1 MKQQP
6 HTITITTTTQSS
18 VRKWS
23 FTFNTLFAS
32 LYGKFHK
39 KENFY
44 YILMIFFFGFSSR
57 NFEFK
62 PIFFRFDSF
71 FYFFFLDSFV
81 FFSFFLWLRLLFL
94 SLFEFVELTRYA
106 GQNIVWGEEKNII
119 CRTIWTFVDD
129 FICYCSRIFFFF
141 CFFVNCFICY
151 LCMRIC
157 RDARW

>member
-6 HTITITTTTQSS
+6 HTITITTTQSS

-39 KENFY
+39 RENFY

-71 FYFFFLDSFV
+71 SISSFSIRL
-81 FFSFFLWLRLLFL
+81 FSFLFFMTAIIISIFIRIRRIDAVRRSKYRMGGGEKYNMSNNLNFCWRLYLLLF
-94 SLFEFVELTRYA
+94 SY
-106 GQNIVWGEEKNII
+106 
-119 CRTIWTFVDD
+119 
-129 FICYCSRIFFFF
+129 FFF

>member
-6 HTITITTTTQSS
+6 HTITITTTQSS

-39 KENFY
+39 RENFY

-57 NFEFK
+57 NFEFIT
-62 PIFFRFDSF
+62 IFFFSF
-71 FYFFFLDSFV
+71 RLFFLFLLSRFV
-81 FFSFFLWLRLLFL
+81 CFLFFFLWLRLLFL

-129 FICYCSRIFFFF
+129 FICYCSRIFF

>member
-1 MKQQP
+1 MKQQQH
-6 HTITITTTTQSS
+6 HTITASTTTTQSS

-39 KENFY
+39 RENFY

-57 NFEFK
+57 NFEFIT
-62 PIFFRFDSF
+62 IFFFVSIIFSISSF
-71 FYFFFLDSFV
+71 SIRL
-81 FFSFFLWLRLLFL
+81 FSFLFLWLRLLFL

-129 FICYCSRIFFFF
+129 FICYCSRIFF
-141 CFFVNCFICY
+141 CFF
-151 LCMRIC
+151 L
-157 RDARW
+157 